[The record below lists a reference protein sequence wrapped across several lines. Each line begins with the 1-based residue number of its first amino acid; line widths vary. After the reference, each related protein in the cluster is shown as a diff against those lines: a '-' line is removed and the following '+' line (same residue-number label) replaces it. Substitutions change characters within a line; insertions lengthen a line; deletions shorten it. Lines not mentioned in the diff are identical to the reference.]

1 MDCFSHT
8 LLHCSTVVR
17 LGMLMALDKYGRY
30 DHSMQKGP
38 EKRAK
43 RLGKR
48 GKKTEK
54 EGKYDHQRMQKD
66 KEKEGK
72 YAKKKYAKRAKRH
85 KGNQQNVSDTRR
97 RSLTA
102 F

>member
-1 MDCFSHT
+1 
-8 LLHCSTVVR
+8 
-17 LGMLMALDKYGRY
+17 MLMALDKHGRY

-48 GKKTEK
+48 GSMIINVCKKTK
-54 EGKYDHQRMQKD
+54 R
-66 KEKEGK
+66 KEGK
-72 YAKKKYAKRAKRH
+72 YAKTKKYAKSAKRH